1 MGIIEFIFG
10 KKKKN
15 EKNKNIKHA
24 EEITQP
30 PLQYINIARQDKD
43 IVEGMQFHATCQ
55 LRTPIDVLKK
65 HGEVFKG
72 DGIPPTYGSPGNG
85 IWVPKLIET
94 TYDFLD
100 KGATT
105 ASDAGPVDADEYV
118 DYAIGLLGIFESDM
132 TIDDKMAQALVY
144 AGSNDSKNRIE
155 SGLLRF
161 YGEENIADVMSLYI
175 SKPEYFKF
183 YLDTPNK
190 LTLVNGVNKKIAA
203 ALESSGVITLR
214 ALSDMNESDLIN
226 INGVGKVSAQKII
239 NSIRELREM

>member
-1 MGIIEFIFG
+1 MGIIDFIFG
-10 KKKKN
+10 KKKN
-15 EKNKNIKHA
+15 ENIKHT
-24 EEITQP
+24 EEITQAP
-30 PLQYINIARQDKD
+30 SQYINIARQNKD

-72 DGIPPTYGSPGNG
+72 DGIPPTYGSPGDG
-85 IWVPKLIET
+85 VWVPKLLET

-175 SKPEYFKF
+175 SKSECFKF
-183 YLDTPNK
+183 YLDKPNK
-190 LTLVNGVNKKIAA
+190 LTLVDGVNKKIAA

-214 ALSDMNESDLIN
+214 ALSDMNDNDLIN

-239 NSIRELREM
+239 NSIRELGEM